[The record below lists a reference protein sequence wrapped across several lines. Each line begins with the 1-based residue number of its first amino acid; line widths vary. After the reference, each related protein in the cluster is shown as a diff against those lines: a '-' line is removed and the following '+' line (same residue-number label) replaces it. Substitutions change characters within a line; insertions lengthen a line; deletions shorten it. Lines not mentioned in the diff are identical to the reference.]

1 MRFDSFSD
9 EGLGKD
15 LVLVIALFSFLSG
28 IALSLG
34 LILVA
39 FCFLVICFAIFKY
52 GQNAGNENDE
62 I

>member
-39 FCFLVICFAIFKY
+39 FCLLVICFAIFNY
-52 GQNAGNENDE
+52 GQNAGNEKE
-62 I
+62 